1 MLLGIDVGGTFTDAV
16 VVDDGRVI
24 SHAKIPTTHG
34 RLLECIAEA
43 IDCSL
48 LELAA
53 ENITRVALST
63 TIVTN
68 AIVEKRIAKVGLLV
82 IPGPGV
88 EIENLVPVPPVVLS
102 GYTDHRGREVAG
114 VTEHEIATAASRLSE
129 CETFAISG
137 KFANR
142 NPQQELQAAA
152 WLKRETGLRH
162 ITVGSKLTGTL
173 NFWRRTNSAYYNAAV
188 WPCFRDFSEAVEAA
202 LTQRNIHAPVYIVKA
217 DGGTMPLAA
226 ARNLPVE
233 AIFTGP
239 AASVFGV
246 MTLSCPKIPAVS
258 LDIGG
263 TTTDIALWQNGLP
276 LFAKQGIAIDGYP
289 TSIRALR
296 LRSVGIGGDSYVRLI
311 DGKFKIGPERLGP
324 AMALGGKVPTV
335 SDAFIVAGLADF
347 GERRFAEQAM
357 ASLGGPNVKETAARI
372 IDQAARHIV
381 DAIEAFIAEWSA
393 EPVYRVEDIVRQ
405 ARFIPKLLVGVG
417 GAASGLVPAV
427 SKKMGVAYELPVGG
441 AVVNAMGAA
450 VARPTLE
457 VTLQA
462 DTAAGEYTVAE
473 CGIKA
478 ALPNSRFTMYDAQEL
493 SKHYLLER
501 AEQAGIAADDVE
513 IVQQEEFNVVRGFST
528 VGKIMSCRLQI
539 KPGVLTTIAGFS
551 KEEWQ

>member
-16 VVDDGRVI
+16 VVDGGRVI
-24 SHAKIPTTHG
+24 NHAKIPTTHG
-34 RLLECIAEA
+34 QLLACIAQA
-43 IDCSL
+43 IDRSL
-48 LELAA
+48 SELDVG
-53 ENITRVALST
+53 NITRVALST

-68 AIVEKRIAKVGLLV
+68 AIVEKRIAKVGLVV

-88 EIENLVPVPPVVLS
+88 EIEKLVPLPPVVVS
-102 GYTDHRGREVAG
+102 GYTDHRGREVAE
-114 VTEHEIATAASRLSE
+114 VLEREILAAGKQLRD

-142 NPQQELQAAA
+142 NPLQELQAAA
-152 WLKRETGLRH
+152 WLKQETGSQH
-162 ITVGSKLTGTL
+162 ITVASQLTGAL

-188 WPCFRDFSEAVEAA
+188 RPCFRDFSQAVEAA
-202 LTQRNIHAPVYIVKA
+202 LKQRNIHAPVYILKA

-226 ARNLPVE
+226 AQNLPVE

-246 MTLSCPKIPAVS
+246 MTMACPKIPAVS

-296 LRSVGIGGDSYVRLI
+296 LRSVGIGGDSHVRLVN
-311 DGKFKIGPERLGP
+311 GELKIGPERQGP

-335 SDAFIVAGLADF
+335 SDAFIVAGLVDF
-347 GERRFAEQAM
+347 GERRLAEQGM
-357 ASLGGPNVKETAARI
+357 SSLGSSKVEETAAWI
-372 IDQAARHIV
+372 IDQAAQQIV
-381 DAIEAFIAEWSA
+381 QAIEGIIAEWSA
-393 EPVYRVEDIVRQ
+393 EPVYRVEDIVHHAPFTPQ
-405 ARFIPKLLVGVG
+405 LLVGVG

-427 SKKMGVAYELPVGG
+427 AKRMGVAYELPVGG
-441 AVVNAMGAA
+441 AVVNAVGAA

-457 VTLQA
+457 VSLRA
-462 DTAAGEYTVAE
+462 DTAAGDYTVAE
-473 CGIKA
+473 CGVKA
-478 ALPNSRFTMYDAQEL
+478 ALPKSRFTMSDAQEL
-493 SKHYLLER
+493 SRHYLLGR
-501 AEQAGIAADDVE
+501 AEQAGIAADDMEV
-513 IVQQEEFNVVRGFST
+513 VQQEEFNVVRGFST
-528 VGKIMSCRLQI
+528 VGKIMSCQLQI